1 MKRTIYTLCTAV
13 CALFAVVSCS
23 KSDDNNGNQGGGITN
38 NNFSSEVTKVVPQDL
53 IQKMAAGGAT
63 IYGGTNPPRVEGF
76 FKTGG
81 MLQLR
86 HSTLGAQDPLINK
99 IHDGFYYK
107 FYQQN
112 GAKLKMN
119 YQNFNRGY
127 GARGVDAVISGEGN
141 KFTIFFINKQMDLS
155 VNEALILQQV
165 YEDGVDDVDSIV
177 DQAGM
182 PKKVTMNVL
191 TELKSKGLLTVIQQT
206 YGKIIVSVTS
216 QGKKLVNTMWPEA
229 ITFAY

>member
-1 MKRTIYTLCTAV
+1 MNNYDVNQYEDDEILVRKISKKEKTMKNKNR
-13 CALFAVVSCS
+13 
-23 KSDDNNGNQGGGITN
+23 
-38 NNFSSEVTKVVPQDL
+38 
-53 IQKMAAGGAT
+53 
-63 IYGGTNPPRVEGF
+63 
-76 FKTGG
+76 KT
-81 MLQLR
+81 
-86 HSTLGAQDPLINK
+86 NK
-99 IHDGFYYK
+99 IK
-107 FYQQN
+107 
-112 GAKLKMN
+112 K
-119 YQNFNRGY
+119 
-127 GARGVDAVISGEGN
+127 
-141 KFTIFFINKQMDLS
+141 NKQMDLS